1 MTDAFNTTSDID
13 TSAAQAQA
21 PVAKPVLTKD
31 EKITK
36 VKAEIA
42 RLELKLFN
50 LINDIA
56 EPARVKKEV
65 VLPEV
70 GATVSFVYGRK
81 TATTEPKIITGTVVA
96 VRAAS
101 EVDGKKT
108 PAQVKV
114 AYGEGFDA
122 GFAVVYP
129 AQLTVVNGE
138 AQDQDEEVSDAV
150 QAVYNGTAE

>member
-1 MTDAFNTTSDID
+1 MTEATTKI
-13 TSAAQAQA
+13 
-21 PVAKPVLTKD
+21 VLTKD
-31 EKITK
+31 EKIAK

-42 RLELKLFN
+42 RLETKLFN
-50 LINDIA
+50 LINDIP
-56 EPARVKKEV
+56 EPARAKKEV
-65 VLPEV
+65 VLPAI

-81 TATTEPKIITGTVVA
+81 TATTEPKTIVGTVVA
-96 VRAAS
+96 VKAAT

-129 AQLTVVNGE
+129 AQLTAINGE
-138 AQDQDEEVSDAV
+138 AQEQDDEVSESV

>member
-1 MTDAFNTTSDID
+1 MTGAIENTTA
-13 TSAAQAQA
+13 TANT
-21 PVAKPVLTKD
+21 KPVLTKD
-31 EKITK
+31 EKIAK
-36 VKAEIA
+36 VKADMA
-42 RLELKLFN
+42 RLEIKLFN

-65 VLPEV
+65 VLPAV
-70 GATVSFVYGRK
+70 GAVVSFVYGRK
-81 TATTEPKIITGTVVA
+81 TATTEPKTITGTVVA
-96 VRAAS
+96 VKPAA

-122 GFAVVYP
+122 SFAVVYP
-129 AQLTVVNGE
+129 AQLTVVDGV
-138 AQDQDEEVSDAV
+138 AQEQDEDETSEAV